1 MKWLLD
7 IIGIIIAL
15 LGVLWFLQGTNIVP
29 VGFMAGHMQYA
40 VLGVIA
46 VVVGIGLIV
55 FANRRQASRAARG

>member
-7 IIGIIIAL
+7 IIGIIVAL

-46 VVVGIGLIV
+46 VIVGVGFID
-55 FANRRQASRAARG
+55 FANRRQASGAAHG